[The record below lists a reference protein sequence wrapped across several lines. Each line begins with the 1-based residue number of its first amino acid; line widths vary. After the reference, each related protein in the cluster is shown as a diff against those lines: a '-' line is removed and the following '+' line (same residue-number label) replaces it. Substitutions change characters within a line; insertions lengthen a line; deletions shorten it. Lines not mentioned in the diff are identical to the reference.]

1 MKTDL
6 DISEL
11 ETNAGQATA
20 FLKALSHPKRLLV
33 LCNLVD
39 GEVTSGELAERLG
52 ISHPN
57 LSQHLA
63 RLKSEKL
70 VETRRTATTI
80 YYRISDPRIGKII
93 NVLFEMFC
101 APEAKGI
108 AEPVT
113 QPMIKNEK
121 E

>member
-39 GEVTSGELAERLG
+39 GEVTSGELAERLD

-57 LSQHLA
+57 LSQHLS
-63 RLKSEKL
+63 RLKAEKL

-80 YYRISDPRIGKII
+80 YYRISDPRISKII

-101 APEAKGI
+101 APEAMGV

-113 QPMIKNEK
+113 QTEK